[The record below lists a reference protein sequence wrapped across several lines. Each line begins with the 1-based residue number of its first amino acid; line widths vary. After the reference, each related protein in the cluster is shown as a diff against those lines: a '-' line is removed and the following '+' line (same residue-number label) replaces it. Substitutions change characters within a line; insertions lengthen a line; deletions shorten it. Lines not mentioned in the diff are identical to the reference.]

1 MITVGIISD
10 NHGDWTSQ
18 ITESLA
24 GVDAIIHAG
33 DIGPY
38 KYVLKMEGIAPTT
51 AVLGNTDGDMPLDET
66 AVVTLGEKKF
76 LVQHIVNPHRLQV
89 SLCERLKQIQPDVV
103 IFGHTHEPFCETL
116 GGMLFLNPGSVTQPR
131 GGYRPSMVRL
141 TIDCGEMTPKFIEF

>member
-76 LVQHIVNPHRLQV
+76 LVKHIVNPHRLQV

-116 GGMLFLNPGSVTQPR
+116 GGILFLNPGSVTQPR
-131 GGYRPSMVRL
+131 GGYRPSLVRL

>member
-76 LVQHIVNPHRLQV
+76 LVKHIVNPHRLQV

-116 GGMLFLNPGSVTQPR
+116 GGILFLNPGSVTQPR
-131 GGYRPSMVRL
+131 GGYRPSIVRL

>member
-1 MITVGIISD
+1 MTTVGILSD
-10 NHGDWTSQ
+10 NHGDWPPH
-18 ITESLA
+18 IAESLA
-24 GVDAIIHAG
+24 GADAIIHAG

-38 KYVLKMEGIAPTT
+38 KLVLDMEGIAPTT

-76 LVQHIVNPHRLQV
+76 LVKHIVNPHRLQV

-116 GGMLFLNPGSVTQPR
+116 GGILFLNPGSVTQPR

>member
-76 LVQHIVNPHRLQV
+76 LVKHIVNPHRLQV

-116 GGMLFLNPGSVTQPR
+116 GGILFLNPGSVTQPR

>member
-76 LVQHIVNPHRLQV
+76 LVKHIVNPHRLQV

-116 GGMLFLNPGSVTQPR
+116 GGILFLNPGSVTQPR
-131 GGYRPSMVRL
+131 GGYRPSMLRL

>member
-76 LVQHIVNPHRLQV
+76 LVKHIVNPHRLQV
-89 SLCERLKQIQPDVV
+89 SLCERLKHIQPDVV

-116 GGMLFLNPGSVTQPR
+116 GGILFLNPGSVTQPR
-131 GGYRPSMVRL
+131 GGYRPSMLRL

>member
-76 LVQHIVNPHRLQV
+76 LVKHIVNPHSLQV

-116 GGMLFLNPGSVTQPR
+116 GGILFLNPGSVTQPR

>member
-1 MITVGIISD
+1 MITAGIISD

-76 LVQHIVNPHRLQV
+76 LVKHIVNPHRLQV

-116 GGMLFLNPGSVTQPR
+116 GGILFLNPGSVTQPR

>member
-76 LVQHIVNPHRLQV
+76 LVKHIVNPHRLQV

-116 GGMLFLNPGSVTQPR
+116 GGILFLNPGSVTQPR
-131 GGYRPSMVRL
+131 GGFRPSMLRL

>member
-76 LVQHIVNPHRLQV
+76 LVKHIVNPHRLQV
-89 SLCERLKQIQPDVV
+89 SLCERIKQIQPDVV

-116 GGMLFLNPGSVTQPR
+116 GGILFLNPGSVTQPR

>member
-76 LVQHIVNPHRLQV
+76 LVKHIVNPHRLQV

-103 IFGHTHEPFCETL
+103 LFGHTHEPFCETL
-116 GGMLFLNPGSVTQPR
+116 GGILFLNPGSVTQPR

>member
-89 SLCERLKQIQPDVV
+89 SLCKRLKQIQPDVV

-116 GGMLFLNPGSVTQPR
+116 GGILFLNPGSVTQPR
-131 GGYRPSMVRL
+131 GGYRQSMVRL

>member
-24 GVDAIIHAG
+24 GVDAIIPAG

-51 AVLGNTDGDMPLDET
+51 AVLGNTDADMPLDET

-76 LVQHIVNPHRLQV
+76 LVKHIVNPHRLQV

-116 GGMLFLNPGSVTQPR
+116 GGILFLNPGSVTQPR

>member
-24 GVDAIIHAG
+24 GVDAIIHSG

-76 LVQHIVNPHRLQV
+76 LVKHIVNPHRLQV

-116 GGMLFLNPGSVTQPR
+116 GGILFLNPGSVTQPR

>member
-66 AVVTLGEKKF
+66 AILTLGEKKF
-76 LVQHIVNPHRLQV
+76 LVKHIVNPHRLQV
-89 SLCERLKQIQPDVV
+89 SLCERIKQIQPDVV

-116 GGMLFLNPGSVTQPR
+116 GGILFLNPGSVTQPR

>member
-18 ITESLA
+18 INESLA

-76 LVQHIVNPHRLQV
+76 LVKHIVNPHRLQV

-116 GGMLFLNPGSVTQPR
+116 GGILFLNPGSVTQPR

>member
-1 MITVGIISD
+1 MITAGIISD

-76 LVQHIVNPHRLQV
+76 LVKHIVNPHRLQV

-116 GGMLFLNPGSVTQPR
+116 GGILFLNPGSVTQPR
-131 GGYRPSMVRL
+131 GGYRPSMLRL

>member
-76 LVQHIVNPHRLQV
+76 LVKHIVNPHRLQV

-116 GGMLFLNPGSVTQPR
+116 GGILFLNPGSVTQPR
-131 GGYRPSMVRL
+131 GGYQPSMVRL